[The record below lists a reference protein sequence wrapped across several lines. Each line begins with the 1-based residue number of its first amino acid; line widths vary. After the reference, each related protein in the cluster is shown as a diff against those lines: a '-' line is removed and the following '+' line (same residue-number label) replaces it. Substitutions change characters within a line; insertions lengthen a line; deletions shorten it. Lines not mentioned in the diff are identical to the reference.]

1 MSQLNDIL
9 FFNFW
14 GVNSVMEKF
23 QKNVEKD
30 STSHQF
36 LIIFYDSNFFEMV
49 ESISLAKS
57 KWDQN

>member
-14 GVNSVMEKF
+14 GVNSVMKKF
-23 QKNVEKD
+23 QKNFEKD

-36 LIIFYDSNFFEMV
+36 LIILYDSNFFEMV

-57 KWDQN
+57 KWG

>member
-14 GVNSVMEKF
+14 GVNSVMKKF
-23 QKNVEKD
+23 QKNFEKD
-30 STSHQF
+30 SASHQF
-36 LIIFYDSNFFEMV
+36 LITLYDSNFFEMV

-57 KWDQN
+57 KWG

>member
-9 FFNFW
+9 FFNFF

-36 LIIFYDSNFFEMV
+36 LIFYDSNFFEMV

-57 KWDQN
+57 KWGQN